1 VVFPKCGF
9 FANRQCVRRAK
20 QSATNCVEMW
30 RVMLLLTL
38 ALAPQPSLSFSPVAA
53 PFAVSRGPS
62 VCTVPR
68 APHPLP
74 RGATGA
80 VSVHMQLCN
89 YLWQRVHP
97 VLACVVAWA
106 LRVLVIVCP
115 LQFTSD
121 VAPADGRRGQGLHI
135 NRRRAHQRQ
144 KEVRAPARTIVRGCR
159 PLRET
164 PATCMHIWCPPFVL
178 ATDRCAIC
186 SARHIDE
193 IVHSTCMCVVACAC
207 VQGAH
212 HSYRCRYGR
221 KFIPGVQAKD
231 TGGCLCMCFIFSES
245 EVSSFCLVSFLYL
258 PPCRLFNK
266 QSHICRW
273 RATS

>member
-1 VVFPKCGF
+1 
-9 FANRQCVRRAK
+9 
-20 QSATNCVEMW
+20 
-30 RVMLLLTL
+30 
-38 ALAPQPSLSFSPVAA
+38 
-53 PFAVSRGPS
+53 
-62 VCTVPR
+62 
-68 APHPLP
+68 
-74 RGATGA
+74 
-80 VSVHMQLCN
+80 MQLCN

-193 IVHSTCMCVVACAC
+193 IVHSTCMCVVACMDLC
-207 VQGAH
+207 V
-212 HSYRCRYGR
+212 
-221 KFIPGVQAKD
+221 ILVWLGVVIYVLFANQ
-231 TGGCLCMCFIFSES
+231 TVVIFGKISDFQII
-245 EVSSFCLVSFLYL
+245 VYL
-258 PPCRLFNK
+258 
-266 QSHICRW
+266 
-273 RATS
+273 